1 MLNHEVMAFQ
11 VEGLES
17 DVAVLTD
24 LYERLAALGIVKES
38 FKEAILTR
46 EANFATGLQV
56 GEIGFAIPH
65 TDSEHVNESQIAIMT
80 LAEPVMFKQMGDH
93 STLVPVSV
101 VFMLA
106 LKESA
111 AHLTMLQTLIELMQ
125 NDEVIRELLS
135 FEESSENK
143 AALKDLLKKYNIV

>member
-1 MLNHEVMAFQ
+1 MLNREVMEFKVA
-11 VEGLES
+11 GLES
-17 DVAVLTD
+17 DVAVLTH
-24 LYERLAALGIVKES
+24 LSERLAGLGIVKTS

-56 GEIGFAIPH
+56 GTIGFALPH

-80 LAEPVMFKQMGDH
+80 LAEPVVFKQMGDNM
-93 STLVPVSV
+93 TEVPVSI

-111 AHLTMLQTLIELMQ
+111 THLTMLQTLIELMQ
-125 NDEVIRELLS
+125 NDEVITELLN
-135 FEESSENK
+135 FDESSESK
-143 AALKDLLKKYNIV
+143 ASLKEIFKKYNII

>member
-93 STLVPVSV
+93 STQVPVSV

>member
-1 MLNHEVMAFQ
+1 MLNHEVMEFK
-11 VEGLES
+11 VEGLSS
-17 DVAVLTD
+17 DVAVLTH
-24 LYERLAALGIVKES
+24 LSNRLADLGIVKDS

-46 EANFATGLQV
+46 EGEFSTGLQV
-56 GEIGFAIPH
+56 GATGFAIPH

-80 LAEPVMFKQMGDH
+80 LAEPVLFKQMGDN
-93 STLVPVSV
+93 TTEVPVSI

-111 AHLTMLQTLIELMQ
+111 KHLTMLQTLIELMQ
-125 NDEVIRELLS
+125 NDEVIAELLS

-143 AALKDLLKKYNIV
+143 TALKDIMKKYHII